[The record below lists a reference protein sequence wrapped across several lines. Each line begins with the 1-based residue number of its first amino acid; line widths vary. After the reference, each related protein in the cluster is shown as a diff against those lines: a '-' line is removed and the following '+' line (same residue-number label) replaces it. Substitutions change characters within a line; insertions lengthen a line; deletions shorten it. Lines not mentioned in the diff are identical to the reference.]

1 MKGRDLLAIL
11 KSFCVLFISTAIKR
25 KYSRVCVLAPLHV
38 GSYANAILSVIER
51 NEIDCFLAN
60 KVSNEERDV
69 LYVVLC
75 PQSFRSLPAARICI
89 QMEQYSAVQFFK
101 LKHILDLKASLAVF
115 DYSKKNISVL
125 SEAFDF
131 YSKVK
136 WIPVAAKFTGK
147 QIDKE
152 YDFAFYGLMNDR
164 RRKILDRI
172 SEKYTV
178 NMISGLYGEQLFS
191 EIRKC
196 NFTLNIHYHEAAIFE
211 SPRVTESV
219 ACGTP
224 VISEPSHDQECYPWL
239 SGLVYFTDMLTD
251 EMDTFMV
258 MNAIEGAG
266 GACGASAR
274 GLVEL
279 ESALLPIVKG
289 FIGKKSL
296 RSGPKCH
303 V

>member
-1 MKGRDLLAIL
+1 MKGRDLLAIV
-11 KSFCVLFISTAIKR
+11 KSLYVLFISKAVKR

-60 KVSNEERDV
+60 KVSYVERDV
-69 LYVVLC
+69 LYIVLC

-89 QMEQYSAVQFFK
+89 QMEQYSASQFFK
-101 LKHILDLKASLAVF
+101 RKHVFDLKTSLAVF

-125 SEAFDF
+125 SEIFGF

-136 WIPVAAKFTGK
+136 WIPVAANFMGK
-147 QIDKE
+147 QVDKE
-152 YDFAFYGLMNDR
+152 YDFAFYGLINDR

-172 SEKYTV
+172 SEKYSV
-178 NMISGLYGEQLFS
+178 NMISGLYGEELFS

-196 NFTLNIHYHEAAIFE
+196 NFTLNIHYHAAAIFE
-211 SPRVTESV
+211 APRVTESV

-224 VISEPSHDQECYPWL
+224 VISEPSYDQECYPWL
-239 SGLVYFTDMLTD
+239 SGLVFYSDMLVD
-251 EMDTFMV
+251 KMDTIM
-258 MNAIEGAG
+258 MLSSIEGE
-266 GACGASAR
+266 ACGASAR

-279 ESALLPIVKG
+279 ESALLPIVKE
-289 FIGKKSL
+289 FIEKKSL
-296 RSGPKCH
+296 RSGPK
-303 V
+303 

>member
-1 MKGRDLLAIL
+1 MKGKDLLAIV
-11 KSFCVLFISTAIKR
+11 KSFFVLFISKALKR

-51 NEIDCFLAN
+51 NGIDCFMTS
-60 KVSNEERDV
+60 KVSRVERDI
-69 LYVVLC
+69 LYIVLC
-75 PQSFRSLPAARICI
+75 PQSFRSLPTARICI
-89 QMEQYSAVQFFK
+89 QMEQYSAGHFFK
-101 LKHILDLKASLAVF
+101 RKHILFLKASLAVF
-115 DYSKKNISVL
+115 DYSKKNISAL
-125 SEAFDF
+125 SKVFDF

-136 WIPVAAKFTGK
+136 WIPVASNFTAKQTH
-147 QIDKE
+147 KE
-152 YDFAFYGLMNDR
+152 YDFAFYGLVNDR

-178 NMISGLYGEQLFS
+178 NMISGLYGEELFS

-211 SPRVTESV
+211 APRVTESV

-224 VISEPSHDQECYPWL
+224 VISEPSYDQECYPWL
-239 SGLVYFTDMLTD
+239 SGLVFYTDMLAD
-251 EMDTFMV
+251 EMDTIMM
-258 MNAIEGAG
+258 MNSSD

-279 ESALLPIVKG
+279 ESALIPTVKD
-289 FIGKKSL
+289 FIEKRAL
-296 RSGPKCH
+296 RSSPKWH
-303 V
+303 L